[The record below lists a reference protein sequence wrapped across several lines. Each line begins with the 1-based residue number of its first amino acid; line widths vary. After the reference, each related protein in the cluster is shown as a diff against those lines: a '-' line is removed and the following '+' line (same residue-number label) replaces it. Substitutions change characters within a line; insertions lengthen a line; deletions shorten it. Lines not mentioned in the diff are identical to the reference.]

1 MKDLRET
8 IDMMNSSDFKDRVK
22 AEYHQ
27 LVIRCK
33 KLEDMCKKYAAGE
46 LDFKPNCPLELLQKQ
61 LDHMQGY
68 KEILEIRA
76 DIEGIDLSVTDDEK
90 WGEPVRDLEQEYAE
104 QAESEQACE
113 ACEECCD
120 CCNDTGTAEPA
131 ENKKTY
137 NEDCT
142 PPVDREWENE
152 TESYRSKSFSFSSPD
167 KLKEKM
173 TSKVDIP
180 DNADRLFIHIT
191 EEEDGHLQSVIIGNS
206 MKVIPAL
213 ETVFAET
220 ATGIFKEDAPDFIK
234 KLMVIT
240 TVGNLK
246 NKMLDALKCSEK
258 K

>member
-33 KLEDMCKKYAAGE
+33 KLEEMCKKYAAGE

-131 ENKKTY
+131 ENKKTD

-142 PPVDREWENE
+142 PPVD
-152 TESYRSKSFSFSSPD
+152 KMLDGLFGMLAM
-167 KLKEKM
+167 KLKGKEMPLHIEIKRNDKNQVECKM
-173 TSKVDIP
+173 MGTTFD
-180 DNADRLFIHIT
+180 
-191 EEEDGHLQSVIIGNS
+191 
-206 MKVIPAL
+206 MIPAL
-213 ETVFAET
+213 AT
-220 ATGIFKEDAPDFIK
+220 ALSQAICSDKSKDMQE
-234 KLMVIT
+234 MH
-240 TVGNLK
+240 LK
-246 NKMLDALKCSEK
+246 AAHEMLDMLVK